1 MNTKLSPLFVFLS
14 MLALAGLACS
24 ASFNPP
30 CVSLGDAC
38 NKAATPAPAEASQA
52 EAVPAAVQAQTATS
66 YEVKGDTVEVFAD
79 GKMIAKVKFVTK
91 VDNMPTEWLRDREGI
106 MYLYQSGIGNEVKLE
121 VTLLEN
127 GAFAADGDAF
137 QVGET
142 TLGKVNDSADA
153 LVFADT
159 PGKYTITGWSF
170 GIAFG
175 PHKAEDDKAGFV
187 LKDRHNAIN
196 WDARPEYWLNPTGSP
211 VQVGQ

>member
-1 MNTKLSPLFVFLS
+1 
-14 MLALAGLACS
+14 MLLCGACGLTTAI
-24 ASFNPP
+24 
-30 CVSLGDAC
+30 
-38 NKAATPAPAEASQA
+38 ATVGYNRQATVANETAPATVQDSNPAA
-52 EAVPAAVQAQTATS
+52 ETVPAQASEGVT
-66 YEVKGDTVEVFAD
+66 YKVNGDTVEVYSND
-79 GKMIAKVKFVTK
+79 VLVAKVKFLTK

-106 MYLYQSGIGNEVKLE
+106 SYLYQSGIGNEVKLE

-175 PHKAEDDKAGFV
+175 PYKAEDDKAGYV